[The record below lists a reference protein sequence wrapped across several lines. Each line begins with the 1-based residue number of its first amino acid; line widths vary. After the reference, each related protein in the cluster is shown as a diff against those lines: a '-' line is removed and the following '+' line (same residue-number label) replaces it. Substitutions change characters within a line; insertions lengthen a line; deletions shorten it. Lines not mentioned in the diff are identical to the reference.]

1 MGGRLRISS
10 STGPRA
16 FEAEAAV
23 DLPLFRQERP
33 PWTVWLRPPAMTNN
47 ASPSP
52 LLRVTDL
59 RLSYAGDRG
68 DVRAVDG
75 VSFDVRSGETLAL
88 VGESGSGKT
97 SLALALLRVL
107 PRNVARYSGSV
118 ILAGQEVMTLNDEA
132 FRERVRW
139 RQISMV
145 FQGATESMNPVFKV
159 GFQIAEPFLSRTKM
173 SKRDAHVAA
182 RRLLD
187 LVKLPPE
194 TFDRYP
200 HELSGG
206 MKQRAAIATAL
217 ALEPSLVILDEPT
230 SALDVG
236 VQAQIM
242 NLFKRLKRDLG
253 LSTLFITHDIALASD
268 LADSI
273 GVMYAGEIVE
283 MGPSEEI
290 LERPAHPYTQK
301 LLAAIPRLH
310 SDAPLEFIPG
320 EPPDLAD
327 PPSGCRFHTRCRL
340 AWQRCSEEAPPS
352 FPSANGLATAKC
364 WLLAPTTEDPA

>member
-1 MGGRLRISS
+1 
-10 STGPRA
+10 
-16 FEAEAAV
+16 
-23 DLPLFRQERP
+23 
-33 PWTVWLRPPAMTNN
+33 MTNN

>member
-1 MGGRLRISS
+1 MTARGSS
-10 STGPRA
+10 DG
-16 FEAEAAV
+16 
-23 DLPLFRQERP
+23 
-33 PWTVWLRPPAMTNN
+33 
-47 ASPSP
+47 P
-52 LLRVTDL
+52 LLQVEDL
-59 RLSYAGDRG
+59 RLYYAGEHG

-75 VSFDVRSGETLAL
+75 VSFEIGAGETMAI

-97 SLALALLRVL
+97 SLALALLHLL
-107 PRNVARYSGSV
+107 PRNVAVHDGSV
-118 ILAGQEVMTLNDEA
+118 ALAGESIMELTEGD

-159 GFQIAEPFLSRTKM
+159 GHQVAEPLTARKERP
-173 SKRDAHVAA
+173 KHEAYEVA
-182 RRLLD
+182 REYMG

-206 MKQRAAIATAL
+206 MKQRAVIATAL
-217 ALEPSLVILDEPT
+217 ILEPSLVILDEPT

-253 LSTLFITHDIALASD
+253 LASLFITHDIALASD

-273 GVMYAGEIVE
+273 AVMYAGEIVE
-283 MGPSEEI
+283 IGPSEDV
-290 LERPAHPYTQK
+290 LRRPTHPYTQR
-301 LLAAIPRLH
+301 LLAAIPRLR
-310 SDAPLEFIPG
+310 SDDPLQFIPG
-320 EPPDLAD
+320 VPPDLTD
-327 PPSGCRFHTRCRL
+327 PPIGCRFHPRCPF
-340 AWQRCSEEAPPS
+340 AFDRCQEQAPPT
-352 FPSANGLATAKC
+352 FQAAEGEATARC
-364 WLLAPTTEDPA
+364 WLLDGSSRAPRV

>member
-1 MGGRLRISS
+1 MTARG
-10 STGPRA
+10 STNG
-16 FEAEAAV
+16 
-23 DLPLFRQERP
+23 
-33 PWTVWLRPPAMTNN
+33 
-47 ASPSP
+47 P
-52 LLRVTDL
+52 LLQVEDL
-59 RLSYAGDRG
+59 RLYYAGEHG

-75 VSFDVRSGETLAL
+75 VSFEIGAGETMAI

-97 SLALALLRVL
+97 SLALALLHLL
-107 PRNVARYSGSV
+107 PRNVAVHDGSV
-118 ILAGQEVMTLNDEA
+118 VLAGEPIMELTEGD

-159 GFQIAEPFLSRTKM
+159 GHQVAEPLTARKERP
-173 SKRDAHVAA
+173 KREAYEVA
-182 RRLLD
+182 REYMG

-206 MKQRAAIATAL
+206 MKQRAVIATAL
-217 ALEPSLVILDEPT
+217 IMEPSLVILDEPT

-253 LSTLFITHDIALASD
+253 LASLFITHDIALASD

-273 GVMYAGEIVE
+273 AVMYAGEIVE
-283 MGPSEEI
+283 IGPSEDV
-290 LERPAHPYTQK
+290 LRRPAHPYTQR
-301 LLAAIPRLH
+301 LLAAIPRLR
-310 SDAPLEFIPG
+310 SDDPLQFIPG
-320 EPPDLAD
+320 VPPDLTD
-327 PPSGCRFHTRCRL
+327 PPTGCRFHPRCPFAFDQCRE
-340 AWQRCSEEAPPS
+340 QAPPA
-352 FPSANGLATAKC
+352 FRAAEGEATARC
-364 WLLAPTTEDPA
+364 WLLDGSSGAPRA

>member
-1 MGGRLRISS
+1 VTARGSS
-10 STGPRA
+10 DG
-16 FEAEAAV
+16 
-23 DLPLFRQERP
+23 
-33 PWTVWLRPPAMTNN
+33 
-47 ASPSP
+47 P
-52 LLRVTDL
+52 LLQVEDL
-59 RLSYAGDRG
+59 RLYYAGERG

-75 VSFDVRSGETLAL
+75 VSFEIGAGETMAI

-97 SLALALLRVL
+97 SLALALLHLL
-107 PRNVARYSGSV
+107 PRNVAVHDGSV
-118 ILAGQEVMTLNDEA
+118 ALAGESIMELTEGD

-159 GFQIAEPFLSRTKM
+159 GHQVAEPLTARKERP
-173 SKRDAHVAA
+173 KHEAYEVA
-182 RRLLD
+182 REYMG

-206 MKQRAAIATAL
+206 MKQRAVIATAL
-217 ALEPSLVILDEPT
+217 ILEPSLVILDEPT

-253 LSTLFITHDIALASD
+253 LASLFITHDIALASD

-273 GVMYAGEIVE
+273 AVMYAGEIVE
-283 MGPSEEI
+283 IGPSEDV
-290 LERPAHPYTQK
+290 LRRPTHPYTQR
-301 LLAAIPRLH
+301 LLAAIPRLR
-310 SDAPLEFIPG
+310 SDDPLQFIPG
-320 EPPDLAD
+320 VPPDLTD
-327 PPSGCRFHTRCRL
+327 PPIGCRFHPRCPF
-340 AWQRCSEEAPPS
+340 AFDRCQEQAPPA
-352 FPSANGLATAKC
+352 FQAAEGEATARC
-364 WLLAPTTEDPA
+364 WLLDGSSRAPRV